1 MRRIKPKVV
10 EDEVLGLAGWMY
22 ADLFLALMV
31 IFLATISFVPALSHV
46 SIAAPSSKKT
56 TTTADYFKAMSRTYT
71 NFSLAQVER
80 DVYAFQ
86 QSEGMPE
93 GTPVIF
99 AHFIGGYQTGNETT
113 SDGNFRALV
122 FSQKLHSAAS
132 GMFSSMQTHIDSSTE
147 LASNQVAVVFTFGP
161 KSNL

>member
-1 MRRIKPKVV
+1 MRRKSAIIL

-46 SIAAPSSKKT
+46 SVAAPSSKKT
-56 TTTADYFKAMSRTYT
+56 ATTADYFKAMSRTYT
-71 NFSLAQVER
+71 NFSLPQVEN

-86 QSEGMPE
+86 RAEGLPD

-99 AHFIGGYQTGNETT
+99 AHFIGGYQSGNESTT
-113 SDGNFRALV
+113 DGNFRALV
-122 FSQKLHSAAS
+122 FSQRLNSAAS
-132 GMFSSMQTHIDSSTE
+132 GIFASMQTHIDSSSD

-161 KSNL
+161 KSKL

>member
-1 MRRIKPKVV
+1 MRRQAPAAH
-10 EDEVLGLAGWMY
+10 DDDVLGLAGWMY

-46 SIAAPSSKKT
+46 SVVAPSSKKS

-71 NFSLAQVER
+71 NFSLTQVEN
-80 DVYAFQ
+80 DVYSFQ
-86 QSEGMPE
+86 RSEGLPE
-93 GTPVIF
+93 GTPVILS
-99 AHFIGGYQTGNETT
+99 HLIGGYQSGKESTT
-113 SDGNFRALV
+113 DGNFRALV
-122 FSQKLHSAAS
+122 FSQKLSSAAS
-132 GMFSSMQTHIDSSTE
+132 GMFASMQTQIDSSTD